1 MKNLRKRLACLLLS
15 ALLLIGCLP
24 VTALAAEN
32 GFILVV
38 EAGGKLV
45 IAPEYI
51 SCTAGQTAAQSLSAS
66 GHTFTGLDTGMISA
80 IDGVTGNFTR
90 SDENGNYDLSVSAA
104 SIGYLRFSED
114 MDSKPSDG
122 LKQLM
127 TAMADYKK
135 KGGDVQAAAKKEYDT
150 ASDLFVGINSES
162 AKTLA
167 SNLNDAVRNYEN
179 TLTGEHYAV
188 RFTDGSAAYSDD
200 NYHGV
205 SITAVNAYGKQWT
218 DDGDGVLELPKGD
231 YTFCVE
237 QAGLRVEGKITVS
250 AAATVS
256 AELPQSE
263 WLITDTF
270 RVSGSFGEETNKD
283 NKFTDEEW
291 QLGQWSDREVT
302 VPVLDTFT
310 GSVYTYAEYDTGLLS
325 EIPTLT
331 AIYTLAS
338 TGERMEKA
346 LAFQSLTS
354 GTYSVLSRGAAGNTV
369 IYRLS
374 SKSEDGYTYSQ
385 DYTVHFDRVPT
396 LASIRVEDQIG
407 VDQAA
412 SIPFAPDTMEYTYK
426 VLDTVTAVTITGQP
440 LENGY
445 TVTVNGKNAANG
457 VTVDV
462 SGETVIPV
470 TVSANGYSSTYTL
483 TIQPGE
489 GKSLS
494 FLSERSVTV
503 EVVNSNG
510 VVMPY
515 TTLRESAT
523 QNRYR
528 YILVPGET
536 YHYVATRNTYYHIT
550 DDFSLEEVANST
562 IIVDFSSMSDWLTS
576 LAYGKKAGAASKN
589 SLKTDAPF
597 TPATHSYTVSYED
610 TEHMVY
616 AWAATGEKNVSI
628 QAIYNQVFSG
638 SLYHGKEKTVDLPS
652 GAASGTLLNRLLMK
666 ENPVAGTVTIRLTKE
681 ENGVT
686 FYQDYVTRFDRTLT
700 LKDMTAQGDGAAAA
714 LEKEDGTKG
723 FTPSVKT
730 YSVTVSMAAQNLELR
745 LSRYEE
751 NTCYG
756 EEDVGYRIRVDGT
769 DVTAEG
775 GVVIPLD
782 GTINTQTV
790 TVTVENNKAPDGTG
804 TYTLNILK
812 SPPVEVTFETEPVD
826 ALLHLRDVLTGVQQL
841 PDDAGNYLLCEGSSY
856 SYALTKYGYEAVS
869 GTLTV
874 TRDDAGALV
883 ISNGTE
889 TYPVTETEGGGAV
902 TIVWTLNPAAANPAI
917 DPSIPAQ
924 WADFRGSSTNNGVT
938 DVLLPTAAQDG
949 TLYWA
954 NQLGVGFDSDAVG
967 SPILVDGDIITYAGD
982 KIYRVD
988 TVSGEVKVKANM
1000 DHKSSFSITPPVYA
1014 DGMVFVALSGGT
1026 VQAFNAATLESLW
1039 IYTDKLG
1046 GQPNCPLK
1054 VKNGYLYTGFWRS
1067 EEFPANFVC
1076 LSITDEDPTRTDEEK
1091 TACWYWT
1098 NPGGYYWAGAYACE
1112 DYVLVGTDDG
1122 ADESTSMTGSLLLL
1136 DAKTG
1141 RLLDKWDSLYGD
1153 VRSTIC
1159 YDTATKAFYFT
1170 TKGGWFC
1177 GVQTEKTSDGWRL
1190 RASSK
1195 WTLKLEN
1202 GSSTVQAMSTSTPVV
1217 YNGRAYIG
1225 VRGTAQFNEYS
1236 GHSLTVVDLASHKIA
1251 YRALTQGYPQTS
1263 GILTTAYEAQSG
1275 YVYVYFVDNYT
1286 PGKLRVLRDKP
1297 GQTRV
1302 EYVTKESGVD
1312 TPYVLFT
1319 PSGKDAQ
1326 YAICSPI
1333 VDSYGVMYFKN
1344 DSAKLMAVGPSATLE
1359 ITRKP
1364 NKTQYKAGEAFD
1376 PTGMQVDLVY
1386 ANGMRRDVTKYV
1398 QWSEDPLTEDD
1409 AAIDIRFPY
1418 VLYHDQDSEES
1429 GRLTNVKTQ
1438 TPVAS
1443 VQLTV
1448 EPGTAE
1454 SGRIGT
1460 LTWAYDIES
1469 GTLTISGEFEDG
1481 QKLAV
1486 AYYDQNGHLAQ
1497 VKLLTQVQTLALV
1510 ENGARIRLFLLDKT
1524 NQPVCKAMTVKG

>member
-51 SCTAGQTAAQSLSAS
+51 SCTAGQTAAQALSAS

-135 KGGDVQAAAKKEYDT
+135 KGSDVQAAAKKEYDT

-200 NYHGV
+200 NYPGV

-354 GTYSVLSRGAAGNTV
+354 GAYSVLSRGAAGNTV

-385 DYTVHFDRVPT
+385 DYTVNFARVPT

-426 VLDTVTAVTITGQP
+426 VLDTVAAVTITGQP

-445 TVTVNGKNAANG
+445 TVTVGGKNAANG

-576 LAYGKKAGAASKN
+576 LAYGKKAGASSKN

-700 LKDMTAQGDGAAAA
+700 LKDMTAQCDGAAAA

-723 FTPSVKT
+723 FTPGVKT
-730 YSVTVSMAAQNLELR
+730 YSVTVSMAAQNLELF

-889 TYPVTETEGGGAV
+889 TYPVTETEGGGAA
-902 TIVWTLNPAAANPAI
+902 TIAWTLNEVAANPAI

-924 WADFRGSSTNNGVT
+924 WADFRGSGTNNGVT
-938 DVLLPTAAQDG
+938 NAPLPTAAQDG

-1039 IYTDKLG
+1039 IYTDPLG
-1046 GQPNCPLK
+1046 GQPNCPIAIGLI
-1054 VKNGYLYTGFWRS
+1054 
-1067 EEFPANFVC
+1067 C
-1076 LSITDEDPTRTDEEK
+1076 LRM
-1091 TACWYWT
+1091 
-1098 NPGGYYWAGAYACE
+1098 
-1112 DYVLVGTDDG
+1112 
-1122 ADESTSMTGSLLLL
+1122 SM
-1136 DAKTG
+1136 
-1141 RLLDKWDSLYGD
+1141 
-1153 VRSTIC
+1153 
-1159 YDTATKAFYFT
+1159 
-1170 TKGGWFC
+1170 
-1177 GVQTEKTSDGWRL
+1177 
-1190 RASSK
+1190 
-1195 WTLKLEN
+1195 
-1202 GSSTVQAMSTSTPVV
+1202 
-1217 YNGRAYIG
+1217 
-1225 VRGTAQFNEYS
+1225 
-1236 GHSLTVVDLASHKIA
+1236 
-1251 YRALTQGYPQTS
+1251 
-1263 GILTTAYEAQSG
+1263 
-1275 YVYVYFVDNYT
+1275 
-1286 PGKLRVLRDKP
+1286 
-1297 GQTRV
+1297 
-1302 EYVTKESGVD
+1302 
-1312 TPYVLFT
+1312 
-1319 PSGKDAQ
+1319 
-1326 YAICSPI
+1326 
-1333 VDSYGVMYFKN
+1333 
-1344 DSAKLMAVGPSATLE
+1344 
-1359 ITRKP
+1359 
-1364 NKTQYKAGEAFD
+1364 
-1376 PTGMQVDLVY
+1376 
-1386 ANGMRRDVTKYV
+1386 
-1398 QWSEDPLTEDD
+1398 
-1409 AAIDIRFPY
+1409 
-1418 VLYHDQDSEES
+1418 
-1429 GRLTNVKTQ
+1429 
-1438 TPVAS
+1438 
-1443 VQLTV
+1443 
-1448 EPGTAE
+1448 
-1454 SGRIGT
+1454 
-1460 LTWAYDIES
+1460 
-1469 GTLTISGEFEDG
+1469 
-1481 QKLAV
+1481 
-1486 AYYDQNGHLAQ
+1486 
-1497 VKLLTQVQTLALV
+1497 
-1510 ENGARIRLFLLDKT
+1510 
-1524 NQPVCKAMTVKG
+1524 

>member
-51 SCTAGQTAAQSLSAS
+51 SCTAGQTAAQALSAS

-135 KGGDVQAAAKKEYDT
+135 KGSDVQAAAKKEYDT

-200 NYHGV
+200 NYPGV

-354 GTYSVLSRGAAGNTV
+354 GAYSVLSRGAAGNTV

-385 DYTVHFDRVPT
+385 DYTVNFARVPT

-589 SLKTDAPF
+589 SLKTDASF
-597 TPATHSYTVSYED
+597 TPENHSYRVSYED

-700 LKDMTAQGDGAAAA
+700 LKDMTAQCDGAAAA
-714 LEKEDGTKG
+714 LEKENGTKG
-723 FTPSVKT
+723 FTPGVKT

-889 TYPVTETEGGGAV
+889 TYPVTETEGGGAA

-1046 GQPNCPLK
+1046 GQPNCPLT

-1302 EYVTKESGVD
+1302 EYVTKEAGVD

-1418 VLYHDQDSEES
+1418 ALYHDQDSEES